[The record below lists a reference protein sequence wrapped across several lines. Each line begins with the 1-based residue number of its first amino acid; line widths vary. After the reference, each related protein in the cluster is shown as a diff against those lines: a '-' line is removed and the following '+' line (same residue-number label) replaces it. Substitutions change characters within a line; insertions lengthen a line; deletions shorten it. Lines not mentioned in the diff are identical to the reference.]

1 MPSDA
6 RRTFATV
13 IAMRLLFTLLLA
25 AMLAACATV
34 SGDAA
39 MGTKP
44 SYLQTVSRGVPN
56 EAALHHRI
64 WTPELDNTF
73 VPQGLT
79 SAGNYL
85 FVSSYKPTPDLK
97 ANTGPCRV
105 FRIEKATG
113 KAAGHFDIPAGT
125 CTHSGGLAYV
135 GMGKLMLADTYQLFL
150 VDIDKALASGTS
162 AGAQKAVKIAGGL
175 RGSYAT
181 FDGSH
186 AWIGTWTT
194 DPSKA
199 VMWRLDPSFFDRYD
213 GQTVREDRALESIP
227 VPLEAQ
233 GAAFD
238 KDGKLWVS
246 ASNGRWGK
254 LYLLDRKGNVQAEY
268 PMVAGLEDLTVDDAG
283 QLWGLSESGTM
294 KYLSW
299 ETKFPFIFQI
309 DVRALK

>member
-1 MPSDA
+1 MKK
-6 RRTFATV
+6 
-13 IAMRLLFTLLLA
+13 LFTLVPAVLLA
-25 AMLAACATV
+25 GCAAV
-34 SGDAA
+34 PGDAVR
-39 MGTKP
+39 GTKP
-44 SYLQTVSRGVPN
+44 SYLQDVTRDVPN
-56 EAALHHRI
+56 GAALHHRI
-64 WTPELDNTF
+64 WTPALDETF

-79 SAGNYL
+79 NAGNYL

-135 GMGKLMLADTYQLFL
+135 GNGKLMLADTYQLFL

-162 AGAQKAVKIAGGL
+162 ANAQKAVKITGGL

-181 FDGSH
+181 FDGTH
-186 AWIGTWTT
+186 AWIGTWTKDAT
-194 DPSKA
+194 KA
-199 VMWRLDPSFFDRYD
+199 VMWRLDLSFFDQFE
-213 GQTVREDRALESIP
+213 GQTVREDRAVESIP

-238 KDGKLWVS
+238 KSGNLWVT
-246 ASNGRWGK
+246 ASNSKWGK
-254 LYLLDRKGNVQAEY
+254 LYRLDRKGKVLAEY

-283 QLWGLSESGTM
+283 QLWGLSESGTQ
-294 KYLSW
+294 KYLAW
-299 ETKFPFIFQI
+299 ETKFPFIFRI

>member
-1 MPSDA
+1 MKNLV
-6 RRTFATV
+6 T
-13 IAMRLLFTLLLA
+13 TLLAVVLA
-25 AMLAACATV
+25 GCASV
-34 SGDAA
+34 PGDAV

-44 SYLQTVSRGVPN
+44 SYLQAVSRDVPN
-56 EAALHHRI
+56 GAALHRRI
-64 WTPELDNTF
+64 WTPALDETF

-79 SAGNYL
+79 NAGNYL

-97 ANTGPCRV
+97 SNTGPCRL

-113 KAAGHFDIPAGT
+113 NAAGHFDIPAGT

-135 GMGKLMLADTYQLFL
+135 GSGKLMLADTFQLFL

-162 AGAQKAVKIAGGL
+162 AGAQQTVKIAGGL

-181 FDGSH
+181 FDGTH
-186 AWIGTWTT
+186 AWIGTWTKDAT
-194 DPSKA
+194 KA
-199 VMWRLDPSFFDRYD
+199 VMWRLDPSLFDRFD
-213 GQTVREDRALESIP
+213 GQTVREDRAVESIP

-238 KDGKLWVS
+238 KSGKLWVS
-246 ASNGRWGK
+246 ASNGQWGK
-254 LYLLDRKGNVQAEY
+254 LYLLVRKGNIQAEY

-294 KYLSW
+294 KYLAW

-309 DVRALK
+309 DVGALK